1 MAEPTTESELF
12 LQAVGQS
19 LPFGDRE
26 RLEILEELR
35 QHLGDCFTASVD
47 GGMDPAEAERAA
59 VGRLGPPERLADE
72 LTRARR
78 EPRRL
83 LAAAGAGVWGA
94 VRGGIWG
101 GLLGFCIVMV
111 AAVAWNPAM
120 NAAVRYLGVQW
131 GQGGWDPASNSLLG
145 LVVLACA
152 AFTAG
157 RVTTPVVAA
166 RAAFGAR
173 LVRRVTVP
181 LGAAVLL
188 WYVTLIWSGALSWP
202 AVVALLSVPLW
213 WIAGA
218 WHTGSPW
225 LRVPRRLAGGLLL
238 VLAVSIV
245 ASLVVGPASPP
256 ARLLIDPS
264 LVESI
269 QSFDRIGAPVPAEF
283 AKWGF
288 GGVSA
293 GGYVGLSVDVADRGL
308 LTGWSDLRVE
318 AWKGT
323 GAAYYGGPDPNE
335 TAPFLTGPVVWSA
348 AGTWPDGS
356 LIWSSSFP
364 WPPNAATLSG
374 GLALNHWPGVSFAWV
389 AITGV
394 APDGRRHLLAQPS
407 GFQVVFGGTALDWF
421 EAILAGR

>member
-1 MAEPTTESELF
+1 MDEPTTESELF

-35 QHLGDCFTASVD
+35 QHLDDCFTASVD

-59 VGRLGPPERLADE
+59 VGRLGPPEWLAEE

-101 GLLGFCIVMV
+101 GLVGFCIVMV

-131 GQGGWDPASNSLLG
+131 GQGGWDPASNSVLG
-145 LVVLACA
+145 LVVFACA
-152 AFTAG
+152 AFAAG
-157 RVTTPVVAA
+157 RVTTPAVAA

-181 LGAAVLL
+181 LGAAILL

-202 AVVALLSVPLW
+202 AVVVLMSVPLW

-245 ASLVVGPASPP
+245 ASLLLGPWPSGSPI
-256 ARLLIDPS
+256 LTPS
-264 LVESI
+264 LRV
-269 QSFDRIGAPVPAEF
+269 QSFDRIGVPVPAEF
-283 AKWGF
+283 AKWGS
-288 GGVSA
+288 GELTS
-293 GGYVGLSVDVADRGL
+293 GGYVGLGLDVADRGL
-308 LTGWSDLRVE
+308 VAGWGDFRVE

-335 TAPFLTGPVVWSA
+335 TAPFLTGPVEWSA
-348 AGTWPDGS
+348 AGTSPDGS
-356 LIWSSSFP
+356 LTWSSSSP
-364 WPPNAATLSG
+364 WPANAATLSG

-389 AITGV
+389 VITGI
-394 APDGRRHLLAQPS
+394 APDGRRHLLTQPS
-407 GFQVVFGGTALDWF
+407 GFQVVFSGTALDWF